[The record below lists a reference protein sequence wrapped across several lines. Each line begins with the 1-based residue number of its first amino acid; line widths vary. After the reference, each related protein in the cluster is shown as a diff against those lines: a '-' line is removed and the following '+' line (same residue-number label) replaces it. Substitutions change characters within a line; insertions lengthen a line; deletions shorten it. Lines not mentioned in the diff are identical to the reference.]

1 MLVSG
6 PNLDA
11 MFKGFNT
18 KFRDSYDKT
27 PSHWDKIAMTMPSG
41 GRDETYGFLGLFP
54 SLREWV
60 GPRVIKRLSASSFTI
75 LNRKFESTV
84 EIARDAIS
92 DDRYG
97 IFSPMFTEMGLV
109 AKTHPDELI
118 FGLLASGFTVNGYDG
133 VPFFA
138 VNHPVINA
146 AGVSANIS
154 NFGGGAG
161 TPWFLMD
168 TSRAVRPIIW
178 QTRDAYELASLTDP
192 NRDFHA
198 FSNDSFLYGVCARVN
213 AGFGFWQMAY
223 GSRQPLTP
231 ANYALAR
238 AAMQAFTAD
247 GGRPLGVKPTVLVAP
262 PQLEAAAMEI
272 LNTENGSAGSTNI
285 WKATAELI
293 VTPFLT
299 T

>member
-1 MLVSG
+1 MPEGTNDMLVTG
-6 PNLDA
+6 QNLDSL
-11 MFKGFNT
+11 FKGFSA
-18 KFRDSYDKT
+18 KFRDSYGKT
-27 PSHWDKIAMTMPSG
+27 PSHWDQIAMVMPSG

-60 GPRVIKRLSASSFTI
+60 GPRVIKRLTGSTFTI
-75 LNRKFESTV
+75 VNRKFESTV

-118 FGLLASGFTVNGYDG
+118 FGLLASGFVANGYDG

-138 VNHPVINA
+138 ANHPTVNA
-146 AGVSANIS
+146 AGVTVNVS

-161 TPWFLMD
+161 TPWYLLD
-168 TSRAVRPIIW
+168 TGRAVRPLIW
-178 QTRDAYELASLTDP
+178 QTRDPYELVSLTDP
-192 NRDFHA
+192 NRDYHVFA
-198 FSNDSFLYGVCARVN
+198 NDTFLYGVRARVN

-238 AAMQAFTAD
+238 AAMQAVTAD
-247 GGRPLGVKPTVLVAP
+247 GGRPLGTKPTLLVVP
-262 PQLEAAAMEI
+262 P
-272 LNTENGSAGSTNI
+272 ST
-285 WKATAELI
+285 
-293 VTPFLT
+293 V
-299 T
+299 